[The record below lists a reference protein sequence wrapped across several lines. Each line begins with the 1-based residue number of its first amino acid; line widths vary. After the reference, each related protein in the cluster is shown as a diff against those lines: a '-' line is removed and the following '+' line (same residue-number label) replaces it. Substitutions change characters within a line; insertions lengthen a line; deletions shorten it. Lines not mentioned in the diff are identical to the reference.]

1 MAVKNPDLVDIQFL
15 IQYLSKF
22 TELTNQ
28 DYQVPAK
35 LRKEIFDLFE
45 TKVQNKDVEQSINRE
60 AQVSDLLNIARVF
73 ANSLPFTT

>member
-22 TELTNQ
+22 TELTNV

-35 LRKEIFDLFE
+35 LRREIFELFE
-45 TKVQNKDVEQSINRE
+45 TKI
-60 AQVSDLLNIARVF
+60 
-73 ANSLPFTT
+73 

>member
-22 TELTNQ
+22 TELSNQ
-28 DYQVPAK
+28 DYQVSVK

-45 TKVQNKDVEQSINRE
+45 TKI
-60 AQVSDLLNIARVF
+60 
-73 ANSLPFTT
+73 